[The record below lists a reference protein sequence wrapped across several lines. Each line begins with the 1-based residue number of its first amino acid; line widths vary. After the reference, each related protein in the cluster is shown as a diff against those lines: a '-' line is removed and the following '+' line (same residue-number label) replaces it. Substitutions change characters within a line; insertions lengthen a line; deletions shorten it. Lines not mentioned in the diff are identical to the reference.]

1 MTGSFFYDIIRFAS
15 ELQIAKEGNTLNAI
29 EIKNLTVSYGETPA
43 LNDISVDIEERDFV
57 GIMGPNGGGKSTLL
71 KSILGLIPIKTGE
84 IKIMGDSSKK
94 AIHQIGYVPQFS
106 NMDRSFPITVLET
119 VLCGMLSPGLH
130 PFQRFSKEMKEKA
143 MGYLK
148 MVSLDDLYKRQISSL
163 SGGEFQ
169 RLLLARALASDPN
182 LLMLDEPTAAVD
194 PASKELIY
202 ELLENLNEKK
212 TIVLVTHDLMTVAS
226 NVKRIICINRGLI
239 YHGEP
244 NLTESVV
251 EQLYNCPVDLIAHG
265 VPHRVL
271 GDHCCDHNHGH
282 GHHIDYKGAN

>member
-1 MTGSFFYDIIRFAS
+1 M
-15 ELQIAKEGNTLNAI
+15 NAV
-29 EIKNLTVSYGETPA
+29 EIKNLTVSYGDTPA
-43 LNDISVDIEERDFV
+43 LNDISVDIEEKDFV

-71 KSILGLIPIKTGE
+71 KSILGLIPIKSGE

-94 AIHQIGYVPQFS
+94 AVNQIGYVPQFS

-119 VLCGMLSPGLH
+119 VLCGMLTPGLH
-130 PFQRFSKEMKEKA
+130 PFFRFSPQMKEKA
-143 MGYLK
+143 MEYLK
-148 MVSLDDLYKRQISSL
+148 MVSLEDLYKRQISSL

-169 RLLLARALASDPN
+169 RMLLARAIASDPR

-202 ELLENLNEKK
+202 ELLGSLNEKK
-212 TIVLVTHDLMTVAS
+212 TIILVTHDLMTVAS

-244 NLTESVV
+244 KLTENIV
-251 EQLYNCPVDLIAHG
+251 EELYNCPVDLIAHG

-271 GDHCCDHNHGH
+271 GSHECGCENHNH
-282 GHHIDYKGAN
+282 DKGGI